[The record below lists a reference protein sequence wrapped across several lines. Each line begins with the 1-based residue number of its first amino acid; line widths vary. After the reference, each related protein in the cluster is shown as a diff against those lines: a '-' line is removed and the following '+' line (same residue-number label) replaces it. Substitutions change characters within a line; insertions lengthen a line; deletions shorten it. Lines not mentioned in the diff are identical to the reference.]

1 MTTILLGLFSG
12 VSWGLADFFGGF
24 ASRRMNAATV
34 AAVSQ
39 VVGTVIVAV
48 LLVATRPT
56 LPPWPDLGLALLG
69 GVCGGL
75 GVFAFYR
82 ALAIGTISLVAPV
95 SALGAGIPVVF
106 GLLEGERPGRLAMIG
121 AFVALAGAVIASRAP
136 GRATRRGLG
145 MAALAAVGFGLFFV
159 LITPAAETSV
169 LWAAAS
175 TRAAS
180 VPVLLAVCL
189 GIGASMR
196 VGRGLWPFVLG
207 SGVLDILA
215 NIAFAAAAA
224 AGPLAIAAVLAGLY
238 PVATVVLA
246 QIVLHE
252 RLSHG
257 QWVGVATALAGVG
270 LIAAG

>member
-1 MTTILLGLFSG
+1 MTTILLGLLSG

-24 ASRRMNAATV
+24 ASRRMSAATV
-34 AAVSQ
+34 AAISQ
-39 VVGTVIVAV
+39 VVGTLIVVV
-48 LLVATRPT
+48 LLLAVRPT
-56 LPPWPDLGLALLG
+56 MPPWPDIGLGLLG

-95 SALGAGIPVVF
+95 SALGAGVPVAV
-106 GLLEGERPGRLAMIG
+106 GLLEGERPGRLALVG
-121 AFVALAGAVIASRAP
+121 VFVALAGAVVASRAP
-136 GRATRRGLG
+136 GRGTRRGLG

-159 LITPAAETSV
+159 LIAPAAETSV

-180 VPVLLAVCL
+180 VPVLIAVC
-189 GIGASMR
+189 IGTAASMR

-207 SGVLDILA
+207 SGVLDVAA
-215 NIAFAAAAA
+215 NIAFAAAATI
-224 AGPLAIAAVLAGLY
+224 GPLAIASVLAGLY
-238 PVATVVLA
+238 PVTTVVLA

-252 RLSHG
+252 RLSRG
-257 QWVGVATALAGVG
+257 QSVGVAAAILGVG
-270 LIAAG
+270 LMAAG

>member
-12 VSWGLADFFGGF
+12 VAWGLADFFGGF
-24 ASRRMNAATV
+24 ASRRMSAATV

-39 VVGTVIVAV
+39 VVGTLIVVV

-56 LPPWPDLGLALLG
+56 VPPWSDLGLGLLG
-69 GVCGGL
+69 GVSGGL

-95 SALGAGIPVVF
+95 SALGAGIPVAV
-106 GLLEGERPGRLAMIG
+106 GLLAGERPGRLALIG
-121 AFVALAGAVIASRAP
+121 AFVALAGAVVASRAP

-145 MAALAAVGFGLFFV
+145 MAAVAAVGFGLFFV
-159 LITPAAETSV
+159 LIAPAAETSV

-175 TRAAS
+175 TRTAS
-180 VPVLLAVCL
+180 VPVLFAVCL

-196 VGRGLWPFVLG
+196 VGQGLWPFVLG
-207 SGVLDILA
+207 SGVLDVVA
-215 NIAFAAAAA
+215 NVAFAAAAS
-224 AGPLAIAAVLAGLY
+224 AGPLAIASVLAGLY

-252 RLSHG
+252 RLSRG
-257 QWVGVATALAGVG
+257 QSLGVGAALVGVG
-270 LIAAG
+270 LIASG

>member
-12 VSWGLADFFGGF
+12 LSWGFADFFGGF
-24 ASRRMNAATV
+24 ASRRMSAATV

-39 VVGTVIVAV
+39 VVGTLIVVAL
-48 LLVATRPT
+48 LLVMRPT
-56 LPPWPDLGLALLG
+56 VPPWSDLGLGLLG

-75 GVFAFYR
+75 GVYAFYR

-95 SALGAGIPVVF
+95 SALGAGIPVAV
-106 GLLEGERPGRLAMIG
+106 GLLQGERPGPLALVG

-159 LITPAAETSV
+159 LIAPAAETSV

-180 VPVLLAVCL
+180 VPVLLSVCL
-189 GIGASMR
+189 GVGASLR

-207 SGVLDILA
+207 SGVLDVVA
-215 NIAFAAAAA
+215 NIAFAAAATV
-224 AGPLAIAAVLAGLY
+224 GPLAIAAVLAGLY

-252 RLSHG
+252 RLSRG
-257 QWVGVATALAGVG
+257 QWVGVAAALIGVAF
-270 LIAAG
+270 IAAG